1 MPGFSSFFGFGG
13 SDNEQRASG
22 SFPGAVAIIGSGSW
36 ATAVAKIMLESV
48 PEIWWYVR
56 RDETIEE
63 FRRYEHN
70 PTYLTTVRFPMDRI
84 HFTSDIN
91 EVAREADTL
100 IFVTPSPYL
109 KAQLKRLKVKLHDKV
124 IMTAIKGIVPDENVV
139 CTEYFRT
146 AFGVPEDNLMVLG
159 GPSHAEEVALDRLT
173 YLTVGCNNI
182 ERARVMADLVA
193 NHYVKTTVS
202 ADVIGIEYAAV
213 LKNVYAIA
221 LGIAD
226 GLETATK
233 IPHHN
238 LKAAAFTQATKEM
251 SQLCANLGGQ
261 TDTPCGLA
269 GIGDLEVTGL
279 SGRNKIYGTRLGQGQ
294 SAPQAYK
301 EMQDLEQTVEGVS
314 AAALAVRLVA
324 QFNDP
329 LLTQQLPLLHA
340 VAQIL
345 AAEQTLDVEAII
357 SQAVLPQ
364 PAAPIADMVRIY
376 GQDSGAD
383 QPKF

>member
-1 MPGFSSFFGFGG
+1 MYTITILGAGAMG
-13 SDNEQRASG
+13 SALTRPLIDTGWQVRLWGTWLDDHLLDAIENGQPHPRINATIDPRVQTYRSNQLQTALDG
-22 SFPGAVAIIGSGSW
+22 ADVAVMAVA
-36 ATAVAKIMLESV
+36 
-48 PEIWWYVR
+48 
-56 RDETIEE
+56 
-63 FRRYEHN
+63 
-70 PTYLTTVRFPMDRI
+70 
-84 HFTSDIN
+84 
-91 EVAREADTL
+91 
-100 IFVTPSPYL
+100 
-109 KAQLKRLKVKLHDKV
+109 
-124 IMTAIKGIVPDENVV
+124 
-139 CTEYFRT
+139 
-146 AFGVPEDNLMVLG
+146 
-159 GPSHAEEVALDRLT
+159 SHAVNAITELALPQLTKTKTLWLSAKGFNVAPNGQIQLLPDA
-173 YLTVGCNNI
+173 I
-182 ERARVMADLVA
+182 RAQAQ
-193 NHYVKTTVS
+193 
-202 ADVIGIEYAAV
+202 AAG
-213 LKNVYAIA
+213 LQLPPIMAIA
-221 LGIAD
+221 GPVKANECAQ
-226 GLETATK
+226 GLEAATK
-233 IPHHN
+233 TPHHN
-238 LKAAAFTQATKEM
+238 LKAAAFTQAIKEM

-261 TDTPCGLA
+261 TDTPYGLA

-340 VAQIL
+340 VSQIL
-345 AAEQTLDVEAII
+345 AAEAALDVEAII

>member
-1 MPGFSSFFGFGG
+1 MAIAGPVKA
-13 SDNEQRASG
+13 NECAQGLPTATIFACTDQDQAQHWAANTNSG
-22 SFPGAVAIIGSGSW
+22 NYA
-36 ATAVAKIMLESV
+36 
-48 PEIWWYVR
+48 
-56 RDETIEE
+56 
-63 FRRYEHN
+63 
-70 PTYLTTVRFPMDRI
+70 PTY
-84 HFTSDIN
+84 S
-91 EVAREADTL
+91 
-100 IFVTPSPYL
+100 
-109 KAQLKRLKVKLHDKV
+109 Q
-124 IMTAIKGIVPDENVV
+124 DEI
-139 CTEYFRT
+139 
-146 AFGVPEDNLMVLG
+146 GVEL
-159 GPSHAEEVALDRLT
+159 
-173 YLTVGCNNI
+173 C
-182 ERARVMADLVA
+182 
-193 NHYVKTTVS
+193 
-202 ADVIGIEYAAV
+202 AAM
-213 LKNVYAIA
+213 KNVYAIA

-261 TDTPCGLA
+261 TDTPYGLA

-301 EMQDLEQTVEGVS
+301 DMQDLEQTVEGVS

-345 AAEQTLDVEAII
+345 AAEAALDVEAII
-357 SQAVLPQ
+357 SQVVLPQ

>member
-1 MPGFSSFFGFGG
+1 MYTITILGAGAMG
-13 SDNEQRASG
+13 SALSRPLIDTGWQVRLWGTWLDDHLLDAIENGQPHPRINATIDPRVQTYRSNQLQAALDG
-22 SFPGAVAIIGSGSW
+22 ADVAVMAVASHAVNAITELALPQITKTKTLWLTSKGFNVAPNGQIQLLPDAIRAQAQAAGLQLPPIMAIAGPVKANECALGLPTATIFACTDQDQAQHWAANTNSGNY
-36 ATAVAKIMLESV
+36 A
-48 PEIWWYVR
+48 
-56 RDETIEE
+56 
-63 FRRYEHN
+63 
-70 PTYLTTVRFPMDRI
+70 PTY
-84 HFTSDIN
+84 S
-91 EVAREADTL
+91 
-100 IFVTPSPYL
+100 
-109 KAQLKRLKVKLHDKV
+109 Q
-124 IMTAIKGIVPDENVV
+124 DEI
-139 CTEYFRT
+139 
-146 AFGVPEDNLMVLG
+146 GVEL
-159 GPSHAEEVALDRLT
+159 
-173 YLTVGCNNI
+173 C
-182 ERARVMADLVA
+182 
-193 NHYVKTTVS
+193 
-202 ADVIGIEYAAV
+202 AAM
-213 LKNVYAIA
+213 KNVYAIA

-238 LKAAAFTQATKEM
+238 LKAAAFAQAIKEM

-261 TDTPCGLA
+261 TDTPYGLA

-345 AAEQTLDVEAII
+345 AAEAALDVEAII

-383 QPKF
+383 KPEF